1 MVLEE
6 AVVVAVVAAVRE
18 AAVSQGFE
26 GAEGEGG
33 GAIPVA
39 KGAVAGYPLGGGL
52 AVVEAALD
60 LAGGHGGG
68 RVTTGGESR
77 GGSEALGRSGRR
89 GGGRDGCW
97 GPFEGGG
104 GRGGRG

>member
-6 AVVVAVVAAVRE
+6 PVVVAVVAVVGEEAVN
-18 AAVSQGFE
+18 QGFF
-26 GAEGEGG
+26 EGEGG
-33 GAIPVA
+33 GQVPVT

-68 RVTTGGESR
+68 GWSCD
-77 GGSEALGRSGRR
+77 
-89 GGGRDGCW
+89 GGR
-97 GPFEGGG
+97 
-104 GRGGRG
+104 